1 MALTD
6 TQEKQLEELFK
17 VQLREQYNKGLK
29 VGVLSASKVILD
41 KLNDSSKPLM
51 ERIEWV
57 KRFCANL

>member
-17 VQLREQYNKGLK
+17 VQLREHYNKGLK

-41 KLNDSSKPLM
+41 KLNDSSKPFV
-51 ERIEWV
+51 ERVEWV
-57 KRFCANL
+57 KRFCSNL